1 VTARPDGT
9 HPPARAAGSPE
20 PNQRPAPP
28 VRGDSGDT
36 KEQTQRQELLL
47 AIQQATR
54 VPMILLAV
62 LMMALVCLHL
72 AVRLPPASDRRL
84 RLAEWLIW
92 QVFILEF
99 AVTFILAPHKG
110 EFLRK
115 NWILA
120 LALVFP
126 FARVLHVLP
135 AAVAFPAQPTFQI
148 LAVASRGL
156 QKLAVV
162 LAGRRL
168 LYLFAFT
175 IAAVVSSAVGE
186 FLVEHRAP
194 GTNIS
199 TYGDSVWWA
208 AGTITSVGTELYP
221 VTAEGRIIAVFTMAF
236 GVTVVGYLAASI
248 AALFVNVD
256 ASASSQQKASRP
268 ETGSQELQA
277 LREEVRQLGTQID
290 ELKTLLETGARCQV
304 PGAKSDKSAG
314 QPPG

>member
-1 VTARPDGT
+1 
-9 HPPARAAGSPE
+9 
-20 PNQRPAPP
+20 
-28 VRGDSGDT
+28 
-36 KEQTQRQELLL
+36 
-47 AIQQATR
+47 
-54 VPMILLAV
+54 MILLAV

-72 AVRLPPASDRRL
+72 AVRLPPESDRRL
-84 RLAEWLIW
+84 RLAEWVIW

-99 AVTFILAPHKG
+99 AVTFFLAPQKG

-135 AAVAFPAQPTFQI
+135 AAMALPGQPTFQV

-175 IAAVVSSAVGE
+175 VAAVVSSAVGE

-194 GTNIS
+194 GTNIR

-221 VTAEGRIIAVFTMAF
+221 VTAEGRIIAVCTMAF

-256 ASASSQQKASRP
+256 ASASSQKKASKP
-268 ETGSQELQA
+268 DAGSEEADGPLPLEA
-277 LREEVRQLGTQID
+277 LREEVRQLGAQID
-290 ELKTLLETGARCQV
+290 ELKTLLQEGGRQAPDARRQ
-304 PGAKSDKSAG
+304 SDKGAG
-314 QPPG
+314 